1 MSLIVGGDI
10 EEVVYARLDAGA
22 DLLRGIQDVCKQRNI
37 RTGYIFITGA
47 LLKARLQHYTEKL
60 APEMANK
67 MAIDPIEVSG
77 PMEASGHGLI
87 GEAYAPSLGSKTF
100 GAAGDA
106 WRHGDVYVH
115 VHLVVTNAEETICGH
130 LLEGCLVRSPHPTS
144 HFTFVIAKAKGVLLR
159 NVADEIGSFHDL
171 MKV

>member
-1 MSLIVGGDI
+1 MPLIVGGNI

-22 DLLRGIQDVCKQRNI
+22 DLLHGIQDVCNQRNI
-37 RTGYIFITGA
+37 RTGYIFVTGA
-47 LLKARLQHYTEKL
+47 LLKARLQHYTGKL
-60 APEMANK
+60 ANEIANK
-67 MAIDPIEVSG
+67 MPVIPIEVNG

-87 GEAYAPSLGSKTF
+87 GEVYAPSLGDKTF

-115 VHLVVTNAEETICGH
+115 VHLVATNAEETICGH
-130 LLEGCLVRSPHPTS
+130 LLEGCTVRSPHPTS
-144 HFTFVIAKAKGVLLR
+144 HFTIVIAKAKGVLLR

-171 MKV
+171 IKI